1 MPSEQT
7 PATRAY
13 FVKKDRLIYA
23 RFTDE
28 APADRSVEFAGPP
41 SRAVSPTARQ
51 KGPWKASWSW
61 VMVVASYDENDDLHD
76 VEVIGVPPRRPPSKP
91 EDWPQ
96 PR

>member
-28 APADRSVEFAGPP
+28 APAGRSVEFAGPP

>member
-28 APADRSVEFAGPP
+28 APAGRSVEFAGPP
-41 SRAVSPTARQ
+41 SRSVDTAAGV
-51 KGPWKASWSW
+51 KGPWKASWSS
-61 VMVVASYDENDDLHD
+61 VTVVASYDENDDLLD
-76 VEVIGVPPRRPPSKP
+76 VQVIGVPPRRPSP
-91 EDWPQ
+91 EPDDRPQ
-96 PR
+96 PG